1 MPRAKL
7 VPNLSSPEAVV
18 VAAYQVYRPSVKGG
32 VLVPELMSCRQQT
45 MTGRQLHS
53 PR

>member
-7 VPNLSSPEAVV
+7 VPILSSLEVVV
-18 VAAYQVYRPSVKGG
+18 VAVYQVYRPSVKGG
-32 VLVPELMSCRQQT
+32 ALAPELMSCRQQT
-45 MTGRQLHS
+45 MTGRRLHS